1 MITIRTMMMMMM
13 MMMMMIRTKI
23 SDRITIMSMIRMG

>member
-1 MITIRTMMMMMM
+1 MITIRTMMMMM